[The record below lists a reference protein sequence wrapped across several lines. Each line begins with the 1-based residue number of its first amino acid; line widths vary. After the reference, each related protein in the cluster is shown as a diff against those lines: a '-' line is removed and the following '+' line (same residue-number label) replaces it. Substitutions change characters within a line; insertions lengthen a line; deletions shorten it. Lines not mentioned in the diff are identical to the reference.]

1 MKLVLDQNM
10 PRQWLAV
17 LREAGHDAILW
28 AEVGPS
34 NADDIEICRWADA
47 NGRIVVTLDLDFGT
61 ILRAT
66 GALGPSVIILRARDG
81 RPPRLERD
89 VLWVLGS
96 TSKKVCLSCLNMTGT
111 GYGDFRSGEGTHMP
125 DFYCDEVLSGRL
137 AVETVAETDTVLA
150 FRHTRPHYATHIVVT
165 PKRHVES
172 LAEIDPGDELL
183 RELIAVVQEA
193 AALVVDERGGAHVV
207 TNLGKYQDS
216 KHLHFHVGAD

>member
-89 VLWVLGS
+89 VLWVLERYWFDL
-96 TSKKVCLSCLNMTGT
+96 K
-111 GYGDFRSGEGTHMP
+111 EG
-125 DFYCDEVLSGRL
+125 VLIMLEHDRHRVRRL
-137 AVETVAETDTVLA
+137 
-150 FRHTRPHYATHIVVT
+150 P
-165 PKRHVES
+165 
-172 LAEIDPGDELL
+172 L
-183 RELIAVVQEA
+183 R
-193 AALVVDERGGAHVV
+193 
-207 TNLGKYQDS
+207 
-216 KHLHFHVGAD
+216 